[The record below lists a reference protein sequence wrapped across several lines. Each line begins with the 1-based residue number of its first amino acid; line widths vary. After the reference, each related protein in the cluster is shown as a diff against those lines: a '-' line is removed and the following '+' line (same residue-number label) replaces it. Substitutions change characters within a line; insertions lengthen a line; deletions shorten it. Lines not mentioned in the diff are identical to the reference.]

1 MPASPRPAPLPGPF
15 WWLFAGQ
22 AVNSSA
28 SFVLPFLALFLTA
41 RGFGTEEAGWV
52 VGLFGGG
59 LLVSGPLAG
68 LLADRLGRRPTIL
81 VSLFGSALATALL
94 PALHRPAALA
104 AAVGLLGFV
113 ASAYRPAA
121 NAAVADL
128 VPAEGRTRA
137 FGLLYWVANLGMSLS
152 SAGGGMLAARGFG
165 LLFLVDAGT
174 TLVFALLVWWRV
186 PETRPAAPAGG
197 HPAGG
202 YREVL
207 ADRALL
213 LLLGLQL
220 LFLLPFLQ
228 FMVALPVHMARLG
241 LGPDTYGRVLAVNGI
256 AIALLQPL
264 ASRRLAGRDAGP
276 VLATASALVG
286 LGVGAYALCASAWQ
300 FAGAT
305 LLWSLG
311 EILAFP
317 TVATVLA
324 ALAPPHLRGRYQGL
338 YGVLWGVAMLL
349 APGLGAAALDR
360 LGSGA
365 LFAGCLLLCLAVAA
379 GHLAAGPGR
388 RRRLAAMA
396 LAQGATAAER
406 RV

>member
-1 MPASPRPAPLPGPF
+1 MSAGAGQLPAPY

-41 RGFGTEEAGWV
+41 RGFRTEEAGLV

-68 LLADRLGRRPTIL
+68 LTADRFGRRPTIL
-81 VSLFGSALATALL
+81 VSLFGGAAATAVL
-94 PALHRPAALA
+94 PALHQPAALA
-104 AAVGLLGFV
+104 AAVGLLGLV
-113 ASAYRPAA
+113 ASAYRPASS
-121 NAAVADL
+121 AAVVDL
-128 VPAEGRTRA
+128 VPPEGRTRA

-152 SAGGGMLAARGFG
+152 AAGGGLLAARGFG
-165 LLFLVDAGT
+165 LLFLFDAAT
-174 TLVFALLVWWRV
+174 TLVFALLVWWQV

-197 HPAGG
+197 ATPGG

-207 ADRALL
+207 ADRWLL

-220 LFLLPFLQ
+220 LFLVPFLQ
-228 FMVALPVHMARLG
+228 FMVALPVHMSQLG
-241 LGPDTYGRVLAVNGI
+241 LGPAVYGRVLAVNGV

-264 ASRRLAGRDAGP
+264 AARWLRGLDAGP
-276 VLATASALVG
+276 VLAVASALVG
-286 LGVGAYALCASAWQ
+286 IGVGAYGLCASAWQ

-317 TVATVLA
+317 TVATLVA
-324 ALAPPHLRGRYQGL
+324 ALAPAHLRGRYQGL
-338 YGVLWGVAMLL
+338 YSVVWGVAMLVS
-349 APGLGAAALDR
+349 PVLGASVLDR
-360 LGSGA
+360 LGARA
-365 LFAGCLLLCLAVAA
+365 LFSGCLVTCLAVAA

-388 RRRLAAMA
+388 RRRLAA
-396 LAQGATAAER
+396 LAQAEGSRTAA
-406 RV
+406 

>member
-1 MPASPRPAPLPGPF
+1 MPAGTRPASLPVAY

-41 RGFGTEEAGWV
+41 RGFSTEEAGLV

-68 LLADRLGRRPTIL
+68 LAADRFGRRPTIL
-81 VSLFGSALATALL
+81 FSLFGAAAATALL
-94 PALHRPAALA
+94 PALHDPMALA
-104 AAVGLLGFV
+104 LAVGLLGLV
-113 ASAYRPAA
+113 ASAYRPASG
-121 NAAVADL
+121 AAVADL
-128 VPAEGRTRA
+128 VPPEGRARA
-137 FGLLYWVANLGMSLS
+137 FGLLYWVANLGMSVS
-152 SAGGGMLAARGFG
+152 SAAGGLLAAQGFG
-165 LLFLVDAGT
+165 LLFLVDAAT

-197 HPAGG
+197 AAPGG

-207 ADRALL
+207 ADRWLL

-220 LFLLPFLQ
+220 FFLLPFLQ
-228 FMVALPVHMARLG
+228 FMVALPVHMSKAG
-241 LGPDTYGRVLAVNGI
+241 LGPAIYGRVLAVNGV
-256 AIALLQPL
+256 AIALLQP
-264 ASRRLAGRDAGP
+264 AVSRWLAGRDAGP
-276 VLATASALVG
+276 VLAAASALVG
-286 LGVGAYALCASAWQ
+286 LGVGAYALCGSAWE

-311 EILAFP
+311 EVLAFP
-317 TVATVLA
+317 TVATVVA
-324 ALAPPHLRGRYQGL
+324 ALAPAHLRGRYQGL
-338 YGVLWGVAMLL
+338 YAVLWGVAMLV

-360 LGSGA
+360 LGPRA
-365 LFAGCLLLCLAVAA
+365 LFAGCLAMSLAVAA

-388 RRRLAAMA
+388 RRRLAALA
-396 LAQGATAAER
+396 LAEGSRSAA
-406 RV
+406 